1 MSNPSIPETVRCSE
15 GHPYNPD
22 KLLDAQREQTDEC
35 PFCNPMTEY
44 EETEWKILEGLN
56 AARETA

>member
-22 KLLDAQREQTDEC
+22 MLSEAQREQVEVC
-35 PFCNPMTEY
+35 PFCNPLTEY
-44 EETEWKILEGLN
+44 EETEWLILEGLN
-56 AARETA
+56 ESRK